1 MLNAAESD
9 ALQAMVL
16 VDLKQ
21 LAGDARHTLW
31 KTLPKIRSVLV
42 AMGLLSVLSLTAT
55 GQDAAA
61 RIKSQIGELQRTLE
75 SKPVSRPEWKEAKPD
90 IARALQFADDDIRV
104 GRLYVSLEK
113 LVSAWDSLR
122 GTEAETQKTEEDL
135 LKEGQPGVLA
145 ELKKMQNELTAFERR
160 AAQKN
165 WDAAPIAVRALAEK
179 AISQSLRLLEGGHGF
194 AILTDVEKTTLSEN
208 YAGALYYAGESQ
220 GQAEFSA
227 FCNTLDLRRKTG
239 AFPLRS
245 ILPELQQLQT
255 RVTAAYR
262 PRKSVENH
270 AEFIRLNATLKLA
283 AELDAAKLYA
293 GALYQ
298 YLDATQQFA
307 LFDAAIPTAADRS
320 RLRKTLHEMSN
331 DLGGSQQDHSM
342 AQLFLER
349 AEATQT
355 RSPNAA
361 GWTNTETIVEQV
373 LPAYFAVLKMCPPA
387 EHQTPAEVTVTLVR
401 WPYT

>member
-1 MLNAAESD
+1 L
-9 ALQAMVL
+9 
-16 VDLKQ
+16 
-21 LAGDARHTLW
+21 RRII
-31 KTLPKIRSVLV
+31 PKIRAAFAAV
-42 AMGLLSVLSLTAT
+42 GLLSILGLTAT
-55 GQDAAA
+55 GQDMAA
-61 RIKSQIGELQRTLE
+61 RIKSQIGQLRRTLE
-75 SKPVSRPEWKEAKPD
+75 SKPASRPEWKEARPD
-90 IARALQFADDDIRV
+90 ISEALQFADDDVRA
-104 GRLYVSLEK
+104 GRTFVSLEE

-122 GTEAETQKTEEDL
+122 GTEAATQKTEEDL

-145 ELKKMQNELTAFERR
+145 ELKKMQNELTAFERQ
-160 AAQKN
+160 ATQKS
-165 WDAAPIAVRALAEK
+165 WDAAPVAVRALAEK
-179 AISQSLRLLEGGHGF
+179 AMSQSLSLLEGGHGF
-194 AILTDVEKTTLSEN
+194 AILTDVETTTLSEN
-208 YAGALYYAGESQ
+208 YAGALYYGGEGQ

-227 FCNTLDLRRKTG
+227 FCNRLDLRRKTG

-262 PRKSVENH
+262 PPSSVEH
-270 AEFIRLNATLKLA
+270 HSEFIRLNATLKLA
-283 AELDAAKLYA
+283 GELDAAKLYP

-307 LFDAAIPTAADRS
+307 LFDAAIPAAADQS
-320 RLRKTLHEMSN
+320 QLRKSLHKMSD
-331 DLGGSQQDHSM
+331 DLGASRQDHSI

-349 AEATQT
+349 AEAWLT

-373 LPAYFAVLKMCPPA
+373 LPAYFAVLKTSPPS